1 MKDIHLTIGHNVNG
15 HPTHTTRAVCATAAR
30 ILEVEGFTA
39 VPCLGMWRGEAE
51 DSTRLEIC
59 GLDDEAARAVW
70 TRVPLLA
77 AALDQ
82 VEVMAEAVPSRIRFI
97 GADAGARTA

>member
-15 HPTHTTRAVCATAAR
+15 RPMHTRRAICAAAAR
-30 ILEVEGFTA
+30 ILEVDGLTA
-39 VPCLGMWRGEAE
+39 IPCTGIWRGEVE
-51 DSTRLEIC
+51 ESTRLEIC

-70 TRVPLLA
+70 TRVPRLA

-82 VEVMAEAVPSRIRFI
+82 VEIMAEAVPSRIRFV